1 MSYPKREYRLYDG
14 FSNSPEKPWDE
25 NSQEM
30 IESQLNDLGNEHY
43 ELCSEQLLHCTDNR
57 WEYWL
62 YQVNSGLIQ
71 LPELDPNEFFAN
83 WKDVDDYI
91 ASQFDEKARQGF
103 EYVFTKVGY
112 YRSSR
117 EPETSLPESDVK
129 LHVFKRSVEIVNVDV
144 PVKQIKKHG
153 KAQVGKKLSDA
164 CQSLF

>member
-14 FSNSPEKPWDE
+14 FSNSPEKPWHQ
-25 NSQEM
+25 NSKET
-30 IESQLNDLGNEHY
+30 ITDQLNDLGNEHY

-62 YQVNSGLIQ
+62 WLGDSSWIQ
-71 LPELDPNEFFAN
+71 LPEVDPNEFFAH

-91 ASQFDEKARQGF
+91 ASQFDAKARQGF

-112 YRSSR
+112 YRTSD
-117 EPETSLPESDVK
+117 EPDTPLPESDVK

-153 KAQVGKKLSDA
+153 KAEVGKKLSDA